1 MSEEAKSMQE
11 RASSPK
17 FSSVF
22 LKPNLINMAAAV
34 LMAVLMI
41 LMLIMPVFKV
51 STAEGTQLEGYSG
64 DTEFTY
70 SALDVI
76 SDVINEMDIEKD
88 EGALATPEN
97 PGKFSQAVTLL
108 VYQHIADYTEDMLEY
123 QEQVDAGN
131 ADAQRPEEPQLN
143 SRLGYVLLLAFPALA
158 AVLAGAI
165 VVLVNVIKAIKRFF
179 VCKPYPKFNDN
190 FGIVFAP
197 TAIVVIIILMRF
209 AATYFNH
216 VHFVKSNLLVM
227 LILGVVTFTLDCVC
241 FGMAKNISKKHYP
254 HQP

>member
-1 MSEEAKSMQE
+1 
-11 RASSPK
+11 
-17 FSSVF
+17 
-22 LKPNLINMAAAV
+22 MAAAV

-41 LMLIMPVFKV
+41 MMLVMPVFKV

-76 SDVINEMDIEKD
+76 QDLFNEMDIEKD

-108 VYQHIADYTEDMLEY
+108 VYQHVADYTEDMLEY
-123 QEQVDAGN
+123 QEKVAAGDTDAKK
-131 ADAQRPEEPQLN
+131 PEQPQLN
-143 SRLGYVLLLAFPALA
+143 SRLGYVALLAFPAVA

-165 VVLVNVIKAIKRFF
+165 VVLINVIKAIKRFF
-179 VCKPYPKFNDN
+179 SCRPYPKFKDN
-190 FGIVFAP
+190 FAIVFAP
-197 TAIVVIIILMRF
+197 AALVVLIIVMRYF
-209 AATYFNH
+209 GNIFNH
-216 VHFVKSNLLVM
+216 VHFVENNLLIM
-227 LILGVVTFTLDCVC
+227 LILGVVIFVLDYVC
-241 FGMAKNISKKHYP
+241 YTMAKNISKKHYP